1 MANASCSTCTLVSNV
16 LTVSGAVSGTIVVGM
31 TITAASVPPGVT
43 ITSFGTGTGQAGT
56 YNCSSSS
63 ANIPAV
69 EPMVF
74 SLDWLMPLV
83 SNAGSSQIVDMAI
96 AAGLA
101 TIFLASPPGPTA
113 AMGQEY
119 QFGTHQIAIH
129 NAQAISGTRVFPAAK
144 GLQGRSVVPTIL
156 TQGQYPE
163 PRAPLVIRAATVPS
177 AVHNIAE
184 KQLYASP
191 QLFDFTVQGQ
201 IVAPLVPESLRF
213 LRDYFV
219 QAAPDQTPYFY
230 QSQGQVWSSL
240 IKPPTGANL
249 VPLQTIIANPQELAR
264 DLTIQGWSS
273 IPSVAQG
280 WIITM
285 IQAGPQLADL
295 TMQAVLSPAR
305 PFQSPAPPAPL
316 SPRTI
321 ISVMQEDPKQLMG
334 QVFKPSPR
342 PAVNLN
348 PAWFFASQADPTQ
361 IQPQIFQRKIAGGQR
376 QQQPVYVKVG
386 EQAYINPPS
395 ATFKPLVFIA
405 PPPPPSPLATFFTN
419 STQEQ
424 FYVNPPFVPTSS
436 PIIFTPPPPV
446 LTTQPGQFGDRVILP
461 AKKLGETV
469 FIAIDFISKLGVGE
483 TIIGAVCTCTVY
495 TGNDP
500 NPSAVISGVAQV
512 SGTIVDQLVR
522 GGVLGTIYE
531 ILAKATT
538 SLGQTVELSGFLA
551 IVPDLP

>member
-1 MANASCSTCTLVSNV
+1 MANASCSTCTLVGNV

-31 TITAASVPPGVT
+31 TITGASVPPGVT
-43 ITSFGTGTGQAGT
+43 ITSFGTGSGQAGT

-74 SLDWLMPLV
+74 SLDWIMPLV
-83 SNAGSSQIVDMAI
+83 SNAQIPQLVDMAL
-96 AAGLA
+96 AAGLGI
-101 TIFLASPPGPTA
+101 IFLTSPVGPTA

-119 QFGTHQIAIH
+119 QFGAHQVAIH
-129 NAQAISGTRVFPAAK
+129 NAQALSGTKVFPTSR
-144 GLQGRSVVPTIL
+144 GLQGLSVVPTIL

-163 PRAPLVIRAATVPS
+163 PRNPVVIRAATVTS

-191 QLFDFTVQGQ
+191 QLFDFTLQGQ
-201 IVAPLVPESLRF
+201 VLAPLVPESLRF

-219 QAAPDQTPYFY
+219 QAAPDPTPYFY

-264 DLTIQGWSS
+264 DLTLQGWSS

-285 IQAGPQLADL
+285 IQAGPQLVDL
-295 TMQAVLSPAR
+295 TMKAVLSPTR
-305 PFQSPAPPAPL
+305 PFQSPQLAPWNPT
-316 SPRTI
+316 TI
-321 ISVMQEDPKQLMG
+321 VSVNPVDTKQLMG

-342 PAVNLN
+342 PAINLN

-376 QQQPVYVKVG
+376 QVQPVYVKIG
-386 EQAYINPPS
+386 EQAYANPPS
-395 ATFKPLVFIA
+395 VTFKPLTLFV
-405 PPPPPSPLATFFTN
+405 PPPPTPYLQPVVVAVG
-419 STQEQ
+419 EQ

-483 TIIGAVCTCTVY
+483 TITGAVCTCTVY

-500 NPSAVISGVAQV
+500 NPSAVINGVAQV
-512 SGTIVDQLVR
+512 SGTIVDQLVT

-538 SLGQTVELSGFLA
+538 SLGQTLELSGFLA